1 MDFDIDI
8 GYCEYDWIV
17 PGFLICEV
25 LSAEGMECDGAEYKP
40 ETFPPPCTA
49 SNYTGVIGEN

>member
-1 MDFDIDI
+1 MDLGLDI
-8 GYCEYDWIV
+8 GYCEYDWLV
-17 PGFLICEV
+17 PAWLLLE
-25 LSAEGMECDGAEYKP
+25 LYQDGAEYKP